1 MQGIELC
8 AALERVTDVVLE
20 AGLWRRITGPP
31 DDTKATVM
39 VSVYRQ
45 GPTVKKFK
53 LENSRSYG
61 NTIGNHMSDFMALT
75 IDTYISK
82 KEKRQ
87 PYWIQKANFSCEG
100 TTATINKYNNSF
112 IFKGPIP
119 VNPAT
124 GNISRNEVFTQDP
137 ATRVWKAT
145 NLEVSKPMGFLL
157 FNVETKVTI
166 NDINSDFPTTAPF
179 PMAK

>member
-20 AGLWRRITGPP
+20 AGLWRMITGPK

-45 GPTVKKFK
+45 GPKVGKFT
-53 LENSRSYG
+53 LVRSLSYG
-61 NTIGNHMSDFMALT
+61 NTIGNHMSDFIALT
-75 IDTYISK
+75 LSTYIK
-82 KEKRQ
+82 IKEPRQ

-112 IFKGPIP
+112 IFKGPIE

-124 GNISRNEVFTQDP
+124 GAILKNDVFTLDS
-137 ATRVWKAT
+137 TTKVWMAH

-157 FNVETKVTI
+157 FNLDTTVTI
-166 NDINSDFPTTAPF
+166 NTIESDFPTGAPF